1 MDITLQISV
10 VIIILAIYI
19 YVDKASRNTPEL
31 TFIQIIQ
38 ANSGPLFLGGCVL
51 LGVISQIPKQSMYT
65 TFGEDI
71 TMDTPFGHGQIA
83 E

>member
-31 TFIQIIQ
+31 SFVEIVQ
-38 ANSGPLFLGGCVL
+38 ANSGPLFLAGCIL
-51 LGVISQIPKQSMYT
+51 LGVISQIPKQGLYT
-65 TFGEDI
+65 TFGEDV
-71 TMDTPFGHGQIA
+71 TMDTPFGHGQIT